1 MLSFT
6 KAGTASNIGILK
18 VSVLNGAFA
27 ASYPNYTREALCT
40 ESFQKS
46 SPLQQCDCE
55 LDSKGTIKGILIDE
69 VKKSAKW
76 QY

>member
-1 MLSFT
+1 VLSFT

-18 VSVLNGAFA
+18 VSVLPGAFA

-46 SPLQQCDCE
+46 S
-55 LDSKGTIKGILIDE
+55 SNAIVSWT
-69 VKKSAKW
+69 VRVR
-76 QY
+76 